1 MGIFGNLFKKKSL
14 QGVHSGGGW
23 HSMFIHEPYSGAWQK
38 NDELTRE
45 DVTAHHAVFSCV
57 SLSAPKVRKVKKT
70 ESQKMKEEIDRIEKR
85 VNEIN
90 KNIEDYK
97 AAEIK
102 LDELD
107 EKYSQTMKD
116 LRLE

>member
-1 MGIFGNLFKKKSL
+1 MPFLYGEKRKVMKKVIILSALLIFSAG
-14 QGVHSGGGW
+14 Q
-23 HSMFIHEPYSGAWQK
+23 
-38 NDELTRE
+38 
-45 DVTAHHAVFSCV
+45 V

-97 AAEIK
+97 TAEIK

>member
-1 MGIFGNLFKKKSL
+1 MKKRASVFLLLVLFGT
-14 QGVHSGGGW
+14 Q
-23 HSMFIHEPYSGAWQK
+23 
-38 NDELTRE
+38 
-45 DVTAHHAVFSCV
+45 
-57 SLSAPKVRKVKKT
+57 LSIAAPKIKRGKKT
-70 ESQKMKEEIDRIEKR
+70 ESHKMQEAIDRIEKR

-90 KNIEDYK
+90 KNIEDDK

>member
-1 MGIFGNLFKKKSL
+1 MFLLLVLFGT
-14 QGVHSGGGW
+14 Q
-23 HSMFIHEPYSGAWQK
+23 
-38 NDELTRE
+38 
-45 DVTAHHAVFSCV
+45 
-57 SLSAPKVRKVKKT
+57 LSIAAPKIKRGKKT
-70 ESQKMKEEIDRIEKR
+70 ESQKMQEEIDRIEKR

-97 AAEIK
+97 TAEIK

>member
-1 MGIFGNLFKKKSL
+1 MNKVPFYMEKRGKIMKKIIMLSILLIFSAG
-14 QGVHSGGGW
+14 Q
-23 HSMFIHEPYSGAWQK
+23 
-38 NDELTRE
+38 T
-45 DVTAHHAVFSCV
+45 
-57 SLSAPKVRKVKKT
+57 SLSAPKIRKAKKT
-70 ESQKMKEEIDRIEKR
+70 ESQKMQAEIDRIEKR

-97 AAEIK
+97 VSEIK
-102 LDELD
+102 LDELE

>member
-1 MGIFGNLFKKKSL
+1 
-14 QGVHSGGGW
+14 
-23 HSMFIHEPYSGAWQK
+23 
-38 NDELTRE
+38 
-45 DVTAHHAVFSCV
+45 
-57 SLSAPKVRKVKKT
+57 
-70 ESQKMKEEIDRIEKR
+70 MKEEIDRIEKR

>member
-1 MGIFGNLFKKKSL
+1 MKKMILPLLMCLF
-14 QGVHSGGGW
+14 
-23 HSMFIHEPYSGAWQK
+23 
-38 NDELTRE
+38 
-45 DVTAHHAVFSCV
+45 V
-57 SLSAPKVRKVKKT
+57 SHGLLAAPKLKSGKKT
-70 ESQKMKEEIDRIEKR
+70 ESQKMQAEIDRIEKR

-97 AAEIK
+97 VSEIK
-102 LDELD
+102 LDELE

>member
-1 MGIFGNLFKKKSL
+1 MKKVIILSALLIFSAG
-14 QGVHSGGGW
+14 Q
-23 HSMFIHEPYSGAWQK
+23 I
-38 NDELTRE
+38 
-45 DVTAHHAVFSCV
+45 

-97 AAEIK
+97 VNEVK
-102 LDELD
+102 LDELE
-107 EKYSQTMKD
+107 EKYSGTVKD
-116 LRLE
+116 LRLD

>member
-1 MGIFGNLFKKKSL
+1 MQYQFFKKEINKIPFLYGEKRKVMKKVIILSVL
-14 QGVHSGGGW
+14 L
-23 HSMFIHEPYSGAWQK
+23 I
-38 NDELTRE
+38 
-45 DVTAHHAVFSCV
+45 FSAGQI
-57 SLSAPKVRKVKKT
+57 SLSAPKTRKVKKS
-70 ESQKMKEEIDRIEKR
+70 ESQKMKSEIDRIEKR

-107 EKYSQTMKD
+107 EKYSHTMKD

>member
-1 MGIFGNLFKKKSL
+1 MKKIIMLSILLIFSTG
-14 QGVHSGGGW
+14 Q
-23 HSMFIHEPYSGAWQK
+23 I
-38 NDELTRE
+38 
-45 DVTAHHAVFSCV
+45 
-57 SLSAPKVRKVKKT
+57 SLSAPKARKVKKT
-70 ESQKMKEEIDRIEKR
+70 ESQKMKEEVDRIEKR

-102 LDELD
+102 LDELE

-116 LRLE
+116 IRLE

>member
-1 MGIFGNLFKKKSL
+1 MKKVIILSALLIFSAG
-14 QGVHSGGGW
+14 Q
-23 HSMFIHEPYSGAWQK
+23 I
-38 NDELTRE
+38 
-45 DVTAHHAVFSCV
+45 

-70 ESQKMKEEIDRIEKR
+70 ESQNMKEEIDRIEKR

-97 AAEIK
+97 TAEIK

>member
-1 MGIFGNLFKKKSL
+1 MKKIIMLSILLIFSTG
-14 QGVHSGGGW
+14 Q
-23 HSMFIHEPYSGAWQK
+23 I
-38 NDELTRE
+38 
-45 DVTAHHAVFSCV
+45 

-70 ESQKMKEEIDRIEKR
+70 ESQKMKEEVDRIEKR

-102 LDELD
+102 LDELE

-116 LRLE
+116 IRLE

>member
-1 MGIFGNLFKKKSL
+1 MKKRASVFLLLVLFGT
-14 QGVHSGGGW
+14 Q
-23 HSMFIHEPYSGAWQK
+23 
-38 NDELTRE
+38 
-45 DVTAHHAVFSCV
+45 
-57 SLSAPKVRKVKKT
+57 LSIAAPKIKRGKKT
-70 ESQKMKEEIDRIEKR
+70 ESQKMQEEIDRIEKR

-107 EKYSQTMKD
+107 EKYSQTLKD

>member
-1 MGIFGNLFKKKSL
+1 MNKVPFYMEKRGKIMKKIIMLSVLLIFSAG
-14 QGVHSGGGW
+14 Q
-23 HSMFIHEPYSGAWQK
+23 I
-38 NDELTRE
+38 
-45 DVTAHHAVFSCV
+45 
-57 SLSAPKVRKVKKT
+57 SLSAPKARKVKKS
-70 ESQKMKEEIDRIEKR
+70 ESQKMKSEIDRIEKR

-97 AAEIK
+97 TAEIK

>member
-1 MGIFGNLFKKKSL
+1 MKKRASVFLLLVLFGTK
-14 QGVHSGGGW
+14 
-23 HSMFIHEPYSGAWQK
+23 
-38 NDELTRE
+38 
-45 DVTAHHAVFSCV
+45 
-57 SLSAPKVRKVKKT
+57 LSIAAPKIKRGKKT
-70 ESQKMKEEIDRIEKR
+70 ESQKMQEEIDRIEKR

-97 AAEIK
+97 TAEIK

>member
-1 MGIFGNLFKKKSL
+1 MRRIILPVIICLFIS
-14 QGVHSGGGW
+14 QGLL
-23 HSMFIHEPYSGAWQK
+23 A
-38 NDELTRE
+38 
-45 DVTAHHAVFSCV
+45 
-57 SLSAPKVRKVKKT
+57 APKLKSGKKT
-70 ESQKMKEEIDRIEKR
+70 ESQKMQAEIDRIEKR

-97 AAEIK
+97 VSEIK
-102 LDELD
+102 LDELE